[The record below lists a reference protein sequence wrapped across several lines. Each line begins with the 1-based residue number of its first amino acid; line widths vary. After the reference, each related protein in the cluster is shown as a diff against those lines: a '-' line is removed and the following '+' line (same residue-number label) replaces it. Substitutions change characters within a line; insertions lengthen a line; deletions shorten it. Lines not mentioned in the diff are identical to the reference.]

1 MMLRGLLRLTWIEIK
16 IFFRE
21 PLGAIGT
28 VVVPVLVFVLLGRIG
43 TALGSRRDTAV
54 SNAFR
59 VDVPVFA
66 ATLIALNAVLSLV
79 AIIAIY
85 REGGILKRLRATPLR
100 PATILTAHVLVKLAL
115 TVATLSLTFLAG
127 RRVYP
132 LGADAPLIAF
142 GIALVISTWS
152 ILSVGFLIASIVPTA
167 RFAQPIGAVILYP
180 MLALSGLFVPL
191 SEMPH
196 GLQTVARALPLTYS
210 VSLLRGIWRG
220 DTWSMHAGDIGALAL
235 VFALCTLLSS
245 RVFKWQ

>member
-1 MMLRGLLRLTWIEIK
+1 MLRGLFRLTWIEIK

-28 VVVPVLVFVLLGRIG
+28 VVVPVLVFVILGRVG
-43 TALGSRRDTAV
+43 SRLGSTSGAGL
-54 SNAFR
+54 SSAFR

-115 TVATLSLTFLAG
+115 TAATLTLTFLAG
-127 RRVYP
+127 KRYYP
-132 LGADAPLIAF
+132 VGMDAPLIAF
-142 GIALVISTWS
+142 GAALLISTWS
-152 ILSVGFLIASIVPTA
+152 ILSLGFLIASIVPTA

-191 SEMPH
+191 SEMPP
-196 GLQTVARALPLTYS
+196 GLQTIARGLPLTYS

-220 DTWSMHAGDIGALAL
+220 DAWSMHAGDIGALAL
-235 VFALCTLLSS
+235 VFAICTVISG
-245 RVFKWQ
+245 RVFRWQ